1 MITST
6 PSGLFC
12 EAGNFFIDPWEPV
25 ERALVTHAHSDHAR
39 PGSASYLCAAPGGTV
54 LRRRIPD
61 AAIQTLPY
69 GETITIGDTRVSFHP
84 AGHILGSAQ
93 IRVEHRGEVWVVSG
107 DYKRAAD
114 PTCDP
119 FEPIRC
125 NTFITEATFALPI
138 YTWDPADATVEEILA
153 WWHANREEERPSVLF
168 CYVLGKAQRILAEL
182 RGRSDG
188 PIHLHGAVAGL
199 TDAYRDAGVAM
210 APAERITEGMRGKML
225 AQSLVLAP
233 LSARGTLWMKRLP
246 NASVAFASGL
256 MRVRGVR
263 RQRAFDRGFVL
274 SDHADWPALLATV
287 AETGATRV
295 LVTHG
300 WSDALAR
307 FLAEERGL
315 ETGTIRTAFEG
326 ETGELTEASEDR
338 APDALPSADAT
349 QASAGG
355 KPPQAA
361 ATLRQAQGRPE
372 QGRGTS
378 AQRGG
383 DGAPPSEEKK

>member
-25 ERALVTHAHSDHAR
+25 ARALVTHAHSDHAR
-39 PGSASYLCAAPGGTV
+39 PGSASYLCAAPGETV

-61 AAIQTLPY
+61 AVIQTLPY

-119 FEPIRC
+119 FEPITC
-125 NTFITEATFALPI
+125 HTFITEATFALPI
-138 YTWDPADATVEEILA
+138 YTWDPADTIVEEILA
-153 WWHANREEERPSVLF
+153 WWRANREEERPSVLF

-188 PIHLHGAVAGL
+188 AIHLHGAMAGL

-225 AQSLVLAP
+225 ARSLVLAP

-326 ETGELTEASEDR
+326 ETGELTEASDDR
-338 APDALPSADAT
+338 APEAPLGADAT
-349 QASAGG
+349 PASAGG

-383 DGAPPSEEKK
+383 GGAPPSEENK

>member
-12 EAGNFFIDPWEPV
+12 AAGNFYVDPWEPV

-39 PGSASYLCAAPGGTV
+39 PGATSYLCAAPGATV

-61 AAIQTLPY
+61 AVIQTLPY
-69 GETITIGDTRVSFHP
+69 GDAITIGGVKVSFHP

-114 PTCDP
+114 PTCAP
-119 FEPIRC
+119 FEPVAC
-125 NTFITEATFALPI
+125 HTFITEATFALPI
-138 YTWDPADATVEEILA
+138 YTWDPTSDIVDEIVE
-153 WWHANREEERPSVLF
+153 WWAANREDERPSVLF

-182 RGRSDG
+182 REKADG
-188 PIHLHGAVAGL
+188 PIHLHGAMAAL
-199 TDAYRDAGVAM
+199 TDAYRAAVFAM
-210 APAERITEGMRGKML
+210 APAERITEGMRGKAL
-225 AQSLVLAP
+225 ARSLVLAP
-233 LSARGTLWMKRLP
+233 LSARGTPWMKRLP
-246 NASVAFASGL
+246 NASLAFASGL

-274 SDHADWPALLATV
+274 SDHADWPALLGSI
-287 AETGATRV
+287 AETGASRV

-326 ETGELTEASEDR
+326 ETGELTEGEGAG
-338 APDALPSADAT
+338 AT
-349 QASAGG
+349 S
-355 KPPQAA
+355 
-361 ATLRQAQGRPE
+361 
-372 QGRGTS
+372 
-378 AQRGG
+378 
-383 DGAPPSEEKK
+383 